1 MKIAVACDGLDI
13 AVTAATC
20 SSFACYTAQSGVVTG
35 CSNVP
40 NMGITPRERASI
52 LQQMGVDALIAR
64 QFSPEGLA
72 RGGGGSVSLPHAHG
86 GRGPIGKE
94 HQRGA
99 LRRAGRRLRPHRAQ
113 ARRPKRLAP
122 ARTPPTKKDPEGSFL
137 CALFR
142 TKQTR
147 QRPSWQ
153 LPPGRRRPSGRSRPC
168 RRAPCG
174 RARRRPSSGR
184 S

>member
-64 QFSPEGLA
+64 PEGLA
-72 RGGGGSVSLPHAHG
+72 ALDEAGIEAVLSNAASPREAADLYLYRTLMGEEGLSEKS
-86 GRGPIGKE
+86 IKE
-94 HQRGA
+94 EPLGELDDAFARIE
-99 LRRAGRRLRPHRAQ
+99 LKLVAQ
-113 ARRPKRLAP
+113 SA
-122 ARTPPTKKDPEGSFL
+122 
-137 CALFR
+137 
-142 TKQTR
+142 
-147 QRPSWQ
+147 
-153 LPPGRRRPSGRSRPC
+153 
-168 RRAPCG
+168 
-174 RARRRPSSGR
+174 
-184 S
+184 

>member
-20 SSFACYTAQSGVVTG
+20 SSFACYIAQSGVVTG

-72 RGGGGSVSLPHAHG
+72 ALDEAGIEAVLSNAASPREAADLYLYRTLMGEEGLSEKS
-86 GRGPIGKE
+86 IKE
-94 HQRGA
+94 EPLGELDDAFARIE
-99 LRRAGRRLRPHRAQ
+99 LKLVAQ
-113 ARRPKRLAP
+113 SA
-122 ARTPPTKKDPEGSFL
+122 
-137 CALFR
+137 
-142 TKQTR
+142 
-147 QRPSWQ
+147 
-153 LPPGRRRPSGRSRPC
+153 
-168 RRAPCG
+168 
-174 RARRRPSSGR
+174 
-184 S
+184 

>member
-72 RGGGGSVSLPHAHG
+72 NAASPREAADLYLYRTLMGEEGLSEKS
-86 GRGPIGKE
+86 IKE
-94 HQRGA
+94 EPLGELDDAFARIE
-99 LRRAGRRLRPHRAQ
+99 LKLVAQ
-113 ARRPKRLAP
+113 SA
-122 ARTPPTKKDPEGSFL
+122 
-137 CALFR
+137 
-142 TKQTR
+142 
-147 QRPSWQ
+147 
-153 LPPGRRRPSGRSRPC
+153 
-168 RRAPCG
+168 
-174 RARRRPSSGR
+174 
-184 S
+184 

>member
-72 RGGGGSVSLPHAHG
+72 ALDEAGIGAAVAFQRRLSRARADGSVFTARSWEEGLSEG
-86 GRGPIGKE
+86 IKK
-94 HQRGA
+94 A
-99 LRRAGRRLRPHRAQ
+99 LGELDDAFARIDSSSPKPPSPRSHSPQKRIHRVFFIIIFV
-113 ARRPKRLAP
+113 L
-122 ARTPPTKKDPEGSFL
+122 G
-137 CALFR
+137 
-142 TKQTR
+142 
-147 QRPSWQ
+147 
-153 LPPGRRRPSGRSRPC
+153 
-168 RRAPCG
+168 
-174 RARRRPSSGR
+174 
-184 S
+184 

>member
-40 NMGITPRERASI
+40 ITPRERASI

-72 RGGGGSVSLPHAHG
+72 ALDEAGIEAVLSNAASPREAADLYLYRTLMGEEGLSEKS
-86 GRGPIGKE
+86 IKE
-94 HQRGA
+94 EPLGELDDAFARIE
-99 LRRAGRRLRPHRAQ
+99 LKLVAQ
-113 ARRPKRLAP
+113 SA
-122 ARTPPTKKDPEGSFL
+122 
-137 CALFR
+137 
-142 TKQTR
+142 
-147 QRPSWQ
+147 
-153 LPPGRRRPSGRSRPC
+153 
-168 RRAPCG
+168 
-174 RARRRPSSGR
+174 
-184 S
+184 